1 MYKYMLDTNIVIFVI
16 KRRPMEVFA
25 AFNVNAGRMVISSIT
40 YAELLYGV
48 EKSDAPVRN
57 QRAVDEFV
65 SRLDVLNYDSKAA
78 MHYGDIKADLERKGT
93 PIGVNDIHIAAH
105 ARSEGLIVITNNT
118 REYDRI
124 NGLLVENWLS

>member
-1 MYKYMLDTNIVIFVI
+1 MYKYMLDTNIAIYVI

-25 AFNVNAGRMVISSIT
+25 AFNANAGRMVISSIT

-78 MHYGDIKADLERKGT
+78 MHYGDIKANLERKGT
-93 PIGVNDIHIAAH
+93 PICVNDIHIAAH

-118 REYDRI
+118 REFDRI